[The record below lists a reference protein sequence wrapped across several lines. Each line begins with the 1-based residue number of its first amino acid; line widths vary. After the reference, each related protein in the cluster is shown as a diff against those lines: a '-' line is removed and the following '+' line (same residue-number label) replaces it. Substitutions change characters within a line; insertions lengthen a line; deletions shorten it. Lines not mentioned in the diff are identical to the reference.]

1 MTYDVEKVYRRAKT
15 IMI

>member
-15 IMI
+15 IMK